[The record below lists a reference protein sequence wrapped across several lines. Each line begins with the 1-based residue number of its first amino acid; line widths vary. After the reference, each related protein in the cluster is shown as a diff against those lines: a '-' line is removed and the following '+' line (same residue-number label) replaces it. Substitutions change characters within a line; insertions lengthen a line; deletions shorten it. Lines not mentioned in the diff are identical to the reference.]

1 MKFGVIALQGDVRE
15 HVKMLGIAIDE
26 LGMEGEVVKVKK
38 PEDLENVR
46 GIIIPG
52 GESTVIG
59 RLCERA
65 GLLGEIRDLAKK
77 NKLAIM
83 GTCAGLVLLAKKIV
97 DARVGEVSQPSLGL
111 MDISVIRNAFGRQ
124 KESFETDL
132 EIPEIGSSP
141 FRAVFIR
148 APIVK
153 GVLNS
158 NVKILAKIDDKI
170 VAVRQKNMLALS
182 FHPELTNDTRIHRYF
197 LNISIGKA

>member
-15 HVKMLGIAIDE
+15 HIEMLEIAMDQLGI
-26 LGMEGEVVKVKK
+26 EGEVVKVKK
-38 PEDLENVR
+38 PEDLKNVK

-59 RLCERA
+59 RLCEKF
-65 GLLGEIRDLAKK
+65 GLLNKIRELVVR
-77 NKLAIM
+77 NKLAVM

-111 MDISVIRNAFGRQ
+111 MDISVVRNAFGRQ
-124 KESFETDL
+124 RESFEIDL

-141 FRAVFIR
+141 FRAIFIR

-153 GVLNS
+153 EVLN
-158 NVKILAKIDDKI
+158 NEVRILAKFDDKI
-170 VAVRQKNMLALS
+170 VAVQQKNLLALS

-197 LNISIGKA
+197 LNIALG

>member
-15 HVKMLGIAIDE
+15 HVEMLGMAMNE
-26 LGMEGEVVKVKK
+26 LGIEGEIVKVKK
-38 PEDLENVR
+38 PDDLENVR

-59 RLCERA
+59 RLCERT

-77 NKLAIM
+77 SKLAVM

-124 KESFETDL
+124 KESFEVDL
-132 EIPEIGSSP
+132 KIPEIGSSP
-141 FRAVFIR
+141 LRAVFIR
-148 APIVK
+148 APVVK
-153 GVLNS
+153 DVLNS
-158 NVKILAKIDDKI
+158 NVKILAKFDDKI
-170 VAVRQKNMLALS
+170 VAVQQKNMLALS
-182 FHPELTNDTRIHRYF
+182 FHPELTNDTRIHKYF
-197 LNISIGKA
+197 LNISLGQI

>member
-15 HVKMLGIAIDE
+15 HIEMLEIAMDEFGI
-26 LGMEGEVVKVKK
+26 EGEVVKVKK
-38 PEDLENVR
+38 AEDLENVK

-59 RLCERA
+59 RLCEKF
-65 GLLGEIRDLAKK
+65 GLLNKIRDLVAR
-77 NKLAIM
+77 NELAVM

-97 DARVGEVSQPSLGL
+97 DARVGEVSQPLLGL
-111 MDISVIRNAFGRQ
+111 MDISVVRNAFGRQ
-124 KESFETDL
+124 RESFEVDL

-141 FRAVFIR
+141 FRAIFIR

-153 GVLNS
+153 DILNDS
-158 NVKILAKIDDKI
+158 VKVLAKFSGKI

-182 FHPELTNDTRIHRYF
+182 FHPELTNDTRLHKYF
-197 LNISIGKA
+197 LNIATGKA